1 MFYFETNELK
11 FTAEFL
17 GRVRL
22 VGSVAS
28 LVGVG
33 CYNFCLKV
41 REQMPGVPCNSWHSM
56 LRCTNGRARDPSGT
70 AVTSVWCTHPFVIGC
85 LDMLRRMC
93 HCGGCSRGPP
103 SSAQRWA

>member
-1 MFYFETNELK
+1 MFYFQTNELK

-41 REQMPGVPCNSWHSM
+41 CGVAASFLKSCDI
-56 LRCTNGRARDPSGT
+56 L
-70 AVTSVWCTHPFVIGC
+70 
-85 LDMLRRMC
+85 
-93 HCGGCSRGPP
+93 CSC
-103 SSAQRWA
+103 

>member
-1 MFYFETNELK
+1 MFYFQTNELN

-41 REQMPGVPCNSWHSM
+41 CALSALLS
-56 LRCTNGRARDPSGT
+56 
-70 AVTSVWCTHPFVIGC
+70 
-85 LDMLRRMC
+85 
-93 HCGGCSRGPP
+93 CSL
-103 SSAQRWA
+103 AQQLSHLQLGLY

>member
-1 MFYFETNELK
+1 MFYFQTNELK

-33 CYNFCLKV
+33 CYNFGLKV
-41 REQMPGVPCNSWHSM
+41 
-56 LRCTNGRARDPSGT
+56 CTADVGYCVSHT
-70 AVTSVWCTHPFVIGC
+70 V
-85 LDMLRRMC
+85 LDMITMLAHLIC
-93 HCGGCSRGPP
+93 TAACFFCA
-103 SSAQRWA
+103 SAASLSAVQ

>member
-1 MFYFETNELK
+1 MFYFQTNELN

-41 REQMPGVPCNSWHSM
+41 CAFECLLVAQQ
-56 LRCTNGRARDPSGT
+56 PSHLQLGL
-70 AVTSVWCTHPFVIGC
+70 F
-85 LDMLRRMC
+85 
-93 HCGGCSRGPP
+93 
-103 SSAQRWA
+103 